1 MLFLQL
7 LRKLKRNLQS
17 VRVAS
22 VPICS
27 SIHTL
32 YFILIKKP
40 MDINRLEKV
49 NGYSYRM
56 VADKIRKTQE
66 AGDTYL
72 SGDARYVVEEGT
84 GITEGSEF
92 YLFLPGT
99 PRSELPQGLIDS
111 VNNNGFHSMDEIT
124 PDTYILYNPIP
135 DSNGYDLVFIST
147 PEEHNLQSQGAAAA
161 DRRLTSLTTYSQDGS
176 IWYHHVFSWDENGN
190 LIQVQEVEDPENI
203 KSWTLQY
210 NAQGQLLR
218 ENFSSESYSCVNRQ
232 YTYDPNGKM
241 LTGRVATE
249 DGYGML
255 ETTYHYDSSGR
266 IFKIIQTDDYSRRE
280 TTVTDFNSQGKPTR
294 REVVETVLSTGAQTY
309 ATEHLKYDNLG
320 REIAWSYSGS
330 DGEYSTT
337 YRYDIKPFVVCTDAK
352 GAYTLILNDAD
363 GDSCWTIDVGCNYTP
378 LDNGVID
385 FQNMDADT
393 GTLEVDQEGYLTRIS
408 FSNGEYF
415 EFEYSSSSQSGA
427 DDSVT

>member
-190 LIQVQEVEDPENI
+190 LI
-203 KSWTLQY
+203 
-210 NAQGQLLR
+210 
-218 ENFSSESYSCVNRQ
+218 
-232 YTYDPNGKM
+232 
-241 LTGRVATE
+241 
-249 DGYGML
+249 
-255 ETTYHYDSSGR
+255 
-266 IFKIIQTDDYSRRE
+266 
-280 TTVTDFNSQGKPTR
+280 
-294 REVVETVLSTGAQTY
+294 
-309 ATEHLKYDNLG
+309 
-320 REIAWSYSGS
+320 
-330 DGEYSTT
+330 
-337 YRYDIKPFVVCTDAK
+337 
-352 GAYTLILNDAD
+352 
-363 GDSCWTIDVGCNYTP
+363 
-378 LDNGVID
+378 
-385 FQNMDADT
+385 
-393 GTLEVDQEGYLTRIS
+393 
-408 FSNGEYF
+408 
-415 EFEYSSSSQSGA
+415 
-427 DDSVT
+427 